1 MPAQTITAPQ
11 IEHNLP
17 KQDKFSRTTNPLMK
31 KDTITRMLE
40 EVDQS
45 MAFRA
50 ERLIAKV
57 MPTLDIKK
65 PVAQRRES
73 VFIALTDGFALE
85 EKKVEEPVLS
95 EA

>member
-1 MPAQTITAPQ
+1 
-11 IEHNLP
+11 
-17 KQDKFSRTTNPLMK
+17 MK

-85 EKKVEEPVLS
+85 EKKVEEPVLA
-95 EA
+95 EAQRKLGASHSLNTYTKLPTWVENQTH